1 MITIL
6 AMIRHP
12 ICVILASVAT
22 VGSTPAQ
29 TTGACPGQQVES
41 ILRRAESL
49 QLSPGFAVAVV
60 CGDSITY
67 VKGFGTADLATG
79 RRVTGDTPF
88 YIASTSKALTAL
100 AIARLASEG
109 KLNLDAPL
117 SRYLPSLRLKPPLSA
132 DSITLRSMLSMTWG
146 VADGPVDFRMSY
158 TGEGSRAE
166 LLKLLETHGARETGH
181 AFAYSNLP
189 YQVLGLM
196 LEEKFAGSW
205 KDIVA
210 ETVLEPIGMR
220 NTTARR
226 APGDT
231 GVIAMPYQ
239 PAPDRFRRIHLG
251 KEDDNLHP
259 AGGHFSSARD
269 LARLLVVELNDGSIA
284 GRQVEPA
291 AAIRETQRRQSTQD
305 RMASVIHRH
314 AWGLGWDIGTLYGD
328 TILHRP
334 GAFAGYGS
342 HISFMPRRRIG
353 VVILA
358 NGGGMS
364 SVLVDLLLGAIYD
377 PALGSA
383 AGAARLDSM
392 MTTATTQAGQERQR
406 VATDLVRRATR
417 QQPLPHSLESYAGT
431 YANAERGHVVWSVEG
446 DKLVVRM
453 GAALGDVEV
462 YDAAA
467 NRFRVEIA
475 GSGTVAG
482 FRFAA
487 GAERAAVVSMMGT
500 EFVRVGP

>member
-1 MITIL
+1 
-6 AMIRHP
+6 MIRLP
-12 ICVILASVAT
+12 ILMFLASVAT
-22 VGSTPAQ
+22 VGGVLAQ
-29 TTGACPGQQVES
+29 ATACPGRPVES
-41 ILRRAESL
+41 ILRRADSL

-60 CGDSITY
+60 CGDSIAY
-67 VKGFGTADLATG
+67 VRGFGTADLATG
-79 RRVTGDTPF
+79 RVVTGDTPF

-100 AIARLASEG
+100 AIARLAMEG
-109 KLNLDAPL
+109 KLDLDAPL
-117 SRYLPSLRLKPPLSA
+117 SRYLPSLKLKPPLSA

-189 YQVLGLM
+189 YQILGLM
-196 LEEKFAGSW
+196 LEEKFGQSW
-205 KDIVA
+205 KDIVG
-210 ETVLEPIGMR
+210 ETVLQPIGMR

-231 GVIAMPYQ
+231 GVIAMPHQ
-239 PAPDRFRRIHLG
+239 ATAEGFRRIHLG
-251 KEDDNLHP
+251 KEDGNLHP

-269 LARLLVVELNDGSIA
+269 LARLLVVELNDGKIG

-291 AAIRETQRRQSTQD
+291 AAIQESQRRQSTQD

-334 GAFAGYGS
+334 GGFAGYQS
-342 HISFMPRRRIG
+342 HISFMPRRRMG
-353 VVILA
+353 VVVLA
-358 NGGGMS
+358 NGGSMS
-364 SVLVDLLLGAIYD
+364 SALVDLLLGGIYD
-377 PALGSA
+377 PVLGSA
-383 AGAARLDSM
+383 AGAARLDST
-392 MTTATTQAGQERQR
+392 MTAAAFQAAQERR
-406 VATDLVRRATR
+406 RIAADLARRAAR
-417 QQPLPHSLESYAGT
+417 QQPLPHPLESYAGT
-431 YANAERGHVVWSVEG
+431 YVNPESGRVVWSVEG
-446 DKLVVRM
+446 GSLVVRM
-453 GAALGDVEV
+453 GAALGEAEV
-462 YDAAA
+462 YDATA

-482 FRFAA
+482 FRFET
-487 GAERAAVVSMMGT
+487 GTGRAAAVSMLGT